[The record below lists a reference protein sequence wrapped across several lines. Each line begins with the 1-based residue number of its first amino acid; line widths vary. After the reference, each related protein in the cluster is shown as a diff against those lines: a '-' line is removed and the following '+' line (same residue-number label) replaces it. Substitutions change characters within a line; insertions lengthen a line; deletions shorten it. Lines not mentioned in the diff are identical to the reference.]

1 MDTIKQ
7 TLLNKG
13 FTNAQAEFYLDVLYD
28 SAVERLVENFVEAAS
43 REYLMGHA
51 DAVGA
56 FDDTEPTLRERIVA
70 LLSDQHPAELARLT
84 GHLDKECKQ
93 LVHQIYLDEFGMD
106 SADYWQP
113 EQVGDAWALFGRDVS
128 GEWIDPEGEY
138 LEFETEQEALDYI
151 RDFYKQ
157 RADAQHAGAV

>member
-1 MDTIKQ
+1 M
-7 TLLNKG
+7 L
-13 FTNAQAEFYLDVLYD
+13 FR
-28 SAVERLVENFVEAAS
+28 S
-43 REYLMGHA
+43 
-51 DAVGA
+51 
-56 FDDTEPTLRERIVA
+56 
-70 LLSDQHPAELARLT
+70 PAELARLT

-93 LVHQIYLDEFGMD
+93 LVHQIYLDEFGMG